1 MSEVLY
7 SAGEPGA
14 SSCSDE
20 ATGANEATRSVVV
33 SQAVLDNVERAWQLT
48 DAALT
53 LLPND
58 TDADA
63 SLAVLQSLPD
73 LLRDTSDP
81 ANSGGASPV
90 MADSPERDEA
100 AQSEAASAALANG
113 RGHLFNEIANHALS
127 LRSLVGSALQSTDT
141 HEQGALLDSAYSLA
155 ALIGYLADAAA
166 DAMRCSLVVGGADDW
181 LLSPVARKALQTLR
195 DRGAA

>member
-20 ATGANEATRSVVV
+20 ATGANEAT
-33 SQAVLDNVERAWQLT
+33 
-48 DAALT
+48 
-53 LLPND
+53 
-58 TDADA
+58 
-63 SLAVLQSLPD
+63 
-73 LLRDTSDP
+73 
-81 ANSGGASPV
+81 
-90 MADSPERDEA
+90 
-100 AQSEAASAALANG
+100 SAALANG